1 MEFFAWIQFP
11 NKFVKVFYT
20 SNPFPYIK
28 DSDLFVLSSTFEGL
42 PNVLLEALTL
52 GKPIISSN
60 CPTGPNEI
68 LSYGKGGQL
77 FKIGDYKSLSKKDI
91 LNRLGNK

>member
-1 MEFFAWIQFP
+1 M
-11 NKFVKVFYT
+11 KL
-20 SNPFPYIK
+20 
-28 DSDLFVLSSTFEGL
+28 SDALILSSRYEGL

-52 GKPIISSN
+52 GKPVISSN

-77 FKIGDYKSLSKKDI
+77 FKIGDYKSLSKKI
-91 LNRLGNK
+91 VYLMKNYSQCMKKTKHAMG